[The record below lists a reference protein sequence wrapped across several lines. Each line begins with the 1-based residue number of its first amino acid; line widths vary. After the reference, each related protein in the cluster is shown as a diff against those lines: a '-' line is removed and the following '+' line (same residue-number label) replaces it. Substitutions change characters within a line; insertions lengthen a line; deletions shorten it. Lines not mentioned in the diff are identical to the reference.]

1 MPLLFNSQLMATG
14 TKGDKDKL
22 TKKQKQMRKANIK
35 RGATLLT
42 EYGGMKRKKKAKQ
55 TAEKA
60 YYGSG
65 AEADVASNLITRASV
80 KRAKSDFGRDKAP
93 RR

>member
-22 TKKQKQMRKANIK
+22 TKKQKQMRK